1 MTQSDVSTET
11 GAVLAWHQAI
21 NDGDVSRLDGLV
33 APDVALEGFAAEG
46 SSGLAELGRW
56 VETTRVQLAPRR
68 VFRRG
73 PVVVVEQSAMWW
85 SEDTRRVSQPSES
98 GMVFELAGGSI
109 VRIARYPDVARALE
123 AAGLDDT
130 DIEVERVR

>member
-11 GAVLAWHQAI
+11 GAVLAWHEAV

-33 APDVALEGFAAEG
+33 APDVQLEGFAEEG
-46 SSGLAELGRW
+46 SSGLAELNRW
-56 VETTRVQLAPRR
+56 VGMTRVQLAPRR

-73 PVVVVEQSAMWW
+73 PVVVVEQSALWW

-109 VRIARYPDVARALE
+109 VRIARYPDAARALE
-123 AAGLDDT
+123 AAGLDEADM
-130 DIEVERVR
+130 EVERVR